1 MEHLYPTRDSIV
13 KELSTIPE
21 LTVYNLRKRL
31 NRPKKEIVFVLRYYD
46 KLFSKK
52 QRTPANGRNKHNIWS
67 LIKN

>member
-46 KLFSKK
+46 KLFSKIH
-52 QRTPANGRNKHNIWS
+52 RSPANRRNKHNIWS

>member
-1 MEHLYPTRDSIV
+1 MDHLYTTRDCIV
-13 KELSTIPE
+13 KELSIIHE

-46 KLFSKK
+46 KLFSKR
-52 QRTPANGRNKHNIWS
+52 QRSPANGRNKHNIWS

>member
-31 NRPKKEIVFVLRYYD
+31 NRPKKEIVFVLD
-46 KLFSKK
+46 IMINSSVKDSVLL
-52 QRTPANGRNKHNIWS
+52 QMDVTNI
-67 LIKN
+67 IFGV

>member
-1 MEHLYPTRDSIV
+1 MDHLYTTRDSIV
-13 KELSTIPE
+13 KELSTIHE

-46 KLFSKK
+46 KIFIKRH
-52 QRTPANGRNKHNIWS
+52 RTPVNGRNKHNIWS